1 MRIVCTDRPARYADY
16 GDRVATPDAYRS
28 AHGDRSATPEALC
41 DARAGHSRGPCT
53 LAGTATPEA
62 HRYRICSSSG

>member
-1 MRIVCTDRPARYADY
+1 MRIVCTGRPARYADY

-28 AHGDRSATPEALC
+28 ATPQALCSAHGDRSATPDAYRSAHGDRSATPE
-41 DARAGHSRGPCT
+41 T
-53 LAGTATPEA
+53 